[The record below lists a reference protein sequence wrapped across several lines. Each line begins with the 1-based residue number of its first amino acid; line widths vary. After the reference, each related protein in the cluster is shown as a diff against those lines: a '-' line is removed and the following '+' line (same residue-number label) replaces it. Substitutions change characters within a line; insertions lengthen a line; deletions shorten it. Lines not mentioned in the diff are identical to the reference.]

1 MITPEALAISPGTV
15 TNVDVEPFFVED
27 WWSGWRDDK
36 EDKGCKWNWEDDY
49 KEGDWETRYNK
60 VRLDAILNSLNIFE
74 SFVVT
79 IKQLLAEYLDQEP
92 TAFLAEREG
101 VQQGQVSV

>member
-36 EDKGCKWNWEDDY
+36 EDKGCKWNWEDDF

-60 VRLDAILNSLNIFE
+60 GRLDAIRNSKFCVN
-74 SFVVT
+74 
-79 IKQLLAEYLDQEP
+79 Q
-92 TAFLAEREG
+92 FL
-101 VQQGQVSV
+101 VD